1 MHVAA
6 NEHIVAHQKTRRKE
20 NQLTLLKSLIML
32 QKKIENAL
40 NKQIE
45 VEGNS
50 SQIYLAMASWAETQG
65 LNGVAQFLYRHS
77 DEERQHMLKLIGYVN
92 ERGGKAEIPALKK
105 PTKSYKSVRLV
116 FQQILDH
123 ERKVS
128 GEINQIVDLTLSA
141 KDFITHNFMQWYVA
155 EQIEEEALA
164 QNMID
169 KLNLINED
177 AGGMYLFDRDL
188 EANGHPSSTKD

>member
-1 MHVAA
+1 
-6 NEHIVAHQKTRRKE
+6 
-20 NQLTLLKSLIML
+20 ML
-32 QKKIENAL
+32 QKKIESAL

-50 SQIYLAMASWAETQG
+50 SQVYLAMASWAEVNG
-65 LNGVAQFLYRHS
+65 LNGVAKFLYSHS
-77 DEERQHMLKLIGYVN
+77 EEERQHMLKLIGYVN
-92 ERGGKAEIPALKK
+92 ERGGKAEVPALKK
-105 PTKSYKSVRLV
+105 PTKAFKSVRAV

-128 GEINQIVDLTLSA
+128 QQINEIVDLTLSC

-155 EQIEEEALA
+155 EQIEEESLA

-177 AGGMYLFDRDL
+177 TSGLYLFDRDL
-188 EANGHPSSTKD
+188 EDGHPGHGEEKA

>member
-1 MHVAA
+1 
-6 NEHIVAHQKTRRKE
+6 
-20 NQLTLLKSLIML
+20 ML
-32 QKKIENAL
+32 QKKVEAAL

-50 SQIYLAMASWAETQG
+50 SQIYLAMASWAEVNG

-77 DEERQHMLKLIGYVN
+77 DEERQHMLKLVGYVN
-92 ERGGKAEIPALKK
+92 ERGGKAEVPPLEK
-105 PTKSYKSVRLV
+105 PPKTYESVRSV

-123 ERKVS
+123 ERNVS
-128 GEINQIVDLTLSA
+128 EEINQIVDLALSS
-141 KDFITHNFMQWYVA
+141 KDYITHNFMQWYVA
-155 EQIEEEALA
+155 EQIEEESLA

-177 AGGMYLFDRDL
+177 AGGLYLFDRDL
-188 EANGHPSSTKD
+188 EAAGHPSTKEGA